1 MERIWPQVKARQTF
15 AASVLAVQAAT
26 GQADGPPK
34 ERAISNELV
43 ISVIDGPVARL
54 TLNDPDRANVLS
66 RAMMASLAEA
76 LNAASDNPEVR
87 VIVLAAAG
95 RIFCAGH
102 DLAELR
108 ASDDAAEHRALF
120 DQCSALML
128 TIGEARPPVIARIHG
143 AAVAAGCQLAASCD
157 MAFAADTV
165 RFAVSG
171 VNLGLFCSTP
181 GVALARNIGRKA
193 AAEMLFT
200 GQFIGAA
207 EAERLG
213 LINRA
218 VPAGELNKTVDAAAA
233 SIAGKAPDAVALGKQ
248 ILRRQVEAPLADA
261 YALAGGAMVENL
273 SFASAKTGIDGF
285 LKK

>member
-1 MERIWPQVKARQTF
+1 M
-15 AASVLAVQAAT
+15 
-26 GQADGPPK
+26 PK
-34 ERAISNELV
+34 EPAISDPLV
-43 ISVIDGPVARL
+43 ITHLEGPVARL

-66 RAMMASLAEA
+66 RAMMAALSEA
-76 LNAASDNPEVR
+76 LTAASDNSQVR

-108 ASDDAAEHRALF
+108 SSDDAAEHRALF
-120 DQCSALML
+120 DQCSRLMMA
-128 TIGEARPPVIARIHG
+128 IGEIRPPVIARIQG

-157 MAFAADTV
+157 LAFAVDTA

-181 GVALARNIGRKA
+181 GVAVARSMGRKA
-193 AAEMLFT
+193 AAELLFT

-207 EAERLG
+207 EAERTG

-218 VPAGELNKTVDAAAA
+218 VPAEELDKVVDETARVIAA
-233 SIAGKAPDAVALGKQ
+233 KAPDAVALGKQ
-248 ILRRQVEAPLADA
+248 ILRRQVEAPLASA
-261 YALAGGAMVENL
+261 YDLASGAMAENL
-273 SFASAKTGIDGF
+273 SFASAKAGIDGF
-285 LKK
+285 LKR